1 MDQSH
6 SKETKYWPESNFSKK
21 VFLQSVL
28 ETEKIEKS
36 IKYSQSVC
44 TEKDILHQCHG
55 KIHAQV
61 QTFVG
66 NMYFSE
72 SQRKKIST
80 QIGKGGPLIREKTTK
95 PVTGTIS
102 EDQWGQ
108 HSPASRIK
116 MINGKLKKSSYV

>member
-80 QIGKGGPLIREKTTK
+80 
-95 PVTGTIS
+95 
-102 EDQWGQ
+102 
-108 HSPASRIK
+108 
-116 MINGKLKKSSYV
+116 